1 MIKTKVKIIQE
12 KVNIKKK
19 IKHAIKYAKVE
30 SKKDIR
36 NIIELFKLTKE
47 ALKITKNKR

>member
-1 MIKTKVKIIQE
+1 MQE
-12 KVNIKKK
+12 KVNIKKE
-19 IKHAIKYAKVE
+19 IKRAIKYARVE

-47 ALKITKNKR
+47 ALKIAKNKK